1 MTKLVGITGGIGSGK
16 TTFSNHLKK
25 LGYVVHES
33 DVVVS
38 EMYNNPKK
46 NFLNFI
52 KEKIS
57 QDAINHYKIN
67 KAEIANVIFSNNK
80 IKKLLERRI
89 HKEVQISREA
99 FIKKYTKK
107 KKKIIFADIPL
118 LFENKL
124 EKSFDSVICIISSKK
139 NRTKRILKNKKFT
152 KENLKK
158 IFKAQT
164 TDKERKKRSQ
174 IIINNNK
181 TKKDFIFSVEKVLT
195 RLIKWE
201 KL

>member
-1 MTKLVGITGGIGSGK
+1 MTKIVGITGGIGSGK

-25 LGYVVHES
+25 LGFLVHES
-33 DVVVS
+33 DKVVS
-38 EMYNNPKK
+38 EIYTKPKK
-46 NFLNFI
+46 KFLSFI

-57 QDAINHYKIN
+57 QDAINRNKIN
-67 KAEIANVIFSNNK
+67 KTEITNVIFNNNT
-80 IKKLLERRI
+80 IKRLLERRI
-89 HKEVQISREA
+89 HKEVQDSREDC
-99 FIKKYTKK
+99 IKKYTKK
-107 KKKIIFADIPL
+107 KKKLIFADIPL

-124 EKSFDSVICIISSKK
+124 EKNFDLVICIISSKK
-139 NRTKRILKNKKFT
+139 NRSKRVLKNKKFT
-152 KENLKK
+152 KENLNK

-195 RLIKWE
+195 KLIK
-201 KL
+201 

>member
-1 MTKLVGITGGIGSGK
+1 MTKIVGITGGIGSGK

-25 LGYVVHES
+25 LGFLVHES
-33 DVVVS
+33 DMVVS
-38 EMYNNPKK
+38 EIYTKPKK
-46 NFLNFI
+46 QFLSFI

-57 QDAINHYKIN
+57 QDAINHNKIN
-67 KAEIANVIFSNNK
+67 KAEIANVIFNNNT

-89 HKEVQISREA
+89 HKEVQSSREA

-118 LFENKL
+118 LFENRL
-124 EKSFDSVICIISSKK
+124 EKNFDLVICIISSRK
-139 NRTKRILKNKKFT
+139 NRSKRVLKNKKFT
-152 KENLKK
+152 KENLNK

-164 TDKERKKRSQ
+164 TDKVRKKHSQ

-181 TKKDFIFSVEKVLT
+181 TKKDFIFSIEKVLT
-195 RLIKWE
+195 RLIK
-201 KL
+201 

>member
-1 MTKLVGITGGIGSGK
+1 MTKIVGITGGIGSGK

-25 LGYVVHES
+25 LGFLVHES
-33 DVVVS
+33 DMVVS
-38 EMYNNPKK
+38 EIYTKPKK
-46 NFLNFI
+46 QFLSFI

-57 QDAINHYKIN
+57 QDAINHNKIN
-67 KAEIANVIFSNNK
+67 KAEIANVIFNNNT

-89 HKEVQISREA
+89 HKEVQSSREA

-118 LFENKL
+118 LFENRL
-124 EKSFDSVICIISSKK
+124 EKNFDLVICIISSRK
-139 NRTKRILKNKKFT
+139 NRSKRVLKNKKFT
-152 KENLKK
+152 KDNLNK

-164 TDKERKKRSQ
+164 TDKVRKKHSQ

-181 TKKDFIFSVEKVLT
+181 TKKDFIFSIEKVLT
-195 RLIKWE
+195 KLIK
-201 KL
+201 

>member
-25 LGYVVHES
+25 LGFVVHES
-33 DVVVS
+33 DTVVS
-38 EMYNNPKK
+38 EIYNNPKK
-46 NFLNFI
+46 QFLSFI

-57 QDAINHYKIN
+57 QDATNHNKIN

-124 EKSFDSVICIISSKK
+124 EKNFDLVICIISSKK
-139 NRTKRILKNKKFT
+139 NRTKRVLKNKKFT
-152 KENLKK
+152 KENLNK

-181 TKKDFIFSVEKVLT
+181 TKKDFIFGVEKVLT
-195 RLIKWE
+195 RLIK
-201 KL
+201 

>member
-25 LGYVVHES
+25 LGYLVHES

-38 EMYNNPKK
+38 EIYTKPKK
-46 NFLNFI
+46 QFLSFI

-57 QDAINHYKIN
+57 QDAVNHNKIN
-67 KAEIANVIFSNNK
+67 KTEIANIIFKNK
-80 IKKLLERRI
+80 AIKKLLETRI
-89 HKEVQISREA
+89 HKEVQSSRDA
-99 FIKKYTKK
+99 FIKKYKK
-107 KKKIIFADIPL
+107 NKNKLIFADIPL

-124 EKSFDSVICIISSKK
+124 EKGFDLVICIISSKK
-139 NRTKRILKNKKFT
+139 NRIKRVLENKKFT
-152 KENLKK
+152 KENLNK
-158 IFKAQT
+158 ILKAQT

-181 TKKDFIFSVEKVLT
+181 TKKDFIFSIEKVLT
-195 RLIKWE
+195 RLIK
-201 KL
+201 

>member
-33 DVVVS
+33 DAVVS
-38 EMYNNPKK
+38 EIYNNPKK
-46 NFLNFI
+46 QFLSFI

-57 QDAINHYKIN
+57 QDATNHNKIN
-67 KAEIANVIFSNNK
+67 KAEIANRIYSNNK

-89 HKEVQISREA
+89 HKEVQVSREA

-124 EKSFDSVICIISSKK
+124 EKNFDSVICIISSKK
-139 NRTKRILKNKKFT
+139 NRTKRVLKNKKFT
-152 KENLKK
+152 KENLNK

-181 TKKDFIFSVEKVLT
+181 TKKDFIFNVEKMLT

>member
-25 LGYVVHES
+25 LGYLVHES

-38 EMYNNPKK
+38 EIYTKPKK
-46 NFLNFI
+46 QFLNFI

-57 QDAINHYKIN
+57 KDAVNHNKIN
-67 KAEIANVIFSNNK
+67 KAEIANVIFSNNT
-80 IKKLLERRI
+80 IKKLLESRI
-89 HKEVQISREA
+89 HKEVQNSREA
-99 FIKKYTKK
+99 FIKKYIKK
-107 KKKIIFADIPL
+107 KKEIIFADIPL
-118 LFENKL
+118 LFENQL
-124 EKSFDSVICIISSKK
+124 EKSFDLVICIIASKK
-139 NRTKRILKNKKFT
+139 NRTKRVLKNKKFT
-152 KENLKK
+152 KENLNK

-181 TKKDFIFSVEKVLT
+181 TKKDFIFSAEKVLT
-195 RLIKWE
+195 KLIK
-201 KL
+201 

>member
-25 LGYVVHES
+25 LGYLVHES

-38 EMYNNPKK
+38 EIYNNPKK
-46 NFLNFI
+46 KFLNFI

-57 QDAINHYKIN
+57 QDATYYYKIN

-89 HKEVQISREA
+89 HKEVQSSREV

-107 KKKIIFADIPL
+107 KKKVIFADIPL

-124 EKSFDSVICIISSKK
+124 EKSFDSVICIISLKK
-139 NRTKRILKNKKFT
+139 NRVKRVLKNKKFT
-152 KENLKK
+152 KENLYK
-158 IFKAQT
+158 IFKSQT

-181 TKKDFIFSVEKVLT
+181 TKKDFIFSAEKVLN

-201 KL
+201 KS

>member
-25 LGYVVHES
+25 LGYLVHES

-38 EMYNNPKK
+38 EMYTKPKK
-46 NFLNFI
+46 QFLSFI

-57 QDAINHYKIN
+57 QDAINHNKIN
-67 KAEIANVIFSNNK
+67 KAEIANVIFNNK
-80 IKKLLERRI
+80 AIKKLLETYI
-89 HKEVQISREA
+89 HKEVQNSRDA
-99 FIKKYTKK
+99 FIKKNKK
-107 KKKIIFADIPL
+107 NKNKLIFSDIPL

-124 EKSFDSVICIISSKK
+124 EKDFDLVICIISSEK
-139 NRTKRILKNKKFT
+139 NRIKRVLENKKFT
-152 KENLKK
+152 KENLNK
-158 IFKAQT
+158 ILKAQT

-181 TKKDFIFSVEKVLT
+181 TKKDFIFSIEKALMGLT
-195 RLIKWE
+195 KWE
-201 KL
+201 RL

>member
-1 MTKLVGITGGIGSGK
+1 MTKIVGITGGIGSGK

-25 LGYVVHES
+25 LGFLVHES
-33 DVVVS
+33 DRVVS
-38 EMYNNPKK
+38 EIYAKPKK
-46 NFLNFI
+46 QFLSFI

-57 QDAINHYKIN
+57 QDAINHNKIN
-67 KAEIANVIFSNNK
+67 KAEIANVIFNNYK
-80 IKKLLERRI
+80 IKKALERRI
-89 HKEVQISREA
+89 HKEVQKSREA
-99 FIKKYTKK
+99 FIKKYIKK

-124 EKSFDSVICIISSKK
+124 EKGFDLVICIISSKK
-139 NRTKRILKNKKFT
+139 NRCKRVLKNKKFT
-152 KENLKK
+152 KENLNK

-195 RLIKWE
+195 RLIK
-201 KL
+201 

>member
-16 TTFSNHLKK
+16 TTFSKHLKK
-25 LGYVVHES
+25 LGYLVHES

-38 EMYNNPKK
+38 EIYTKPKK
-46 NFLNFI
+46 QFLNFI

-57 QDAINHYKIN
+57 KDAVNHNKIN
-67 KAEIANVIFSNNK
+67 KAEIANVIFSNNT
-80 IKKLLERRI
+80 IKKLLESRI
-89 HKEVQISREA
+89 HKEVKKSREV

-107 KKKIIFADIPL
+107 KKEIIFADIPL
-118 LFENKL
+118 LFENQL
-124 EKSFDSVICIISSKK
+124 EKSLDLVICIIASKK
-139 NRTKRILKNKKFT
+139 NRTKRVLKNKKFT
-152 KENLKK
+152 KENLNK

-181 TKKDFIFSVEKVLT
+181 TKKDFIFSVEKVLKG
-195 RLIKWE
+195 LIK
-201 KL
+201 

>member
-1 MTKLVGITGGIGSGK
+1 MTKIVGITGGIGSGK

-33 DVVVS
+33 DAVVS
-38 EMYNNPKK
+38 EIYNNPKK
-46 NFLNFI
+46 KFLNFI
-52 KEKIS
+52 KKSIS
-57 QDAINHYKIN
+57 KDAINHNKIN

-80 IKKLLERRI
+80 IKKLLERCI
-89 HKEVQISREA
+89 HKEVQMSREA
-99 FIKKYTKK
+99 FIKKYKKK

-124 EKSFDSVICIISSKK
+124 EKNLDSVICIISSKK
-139 NRTKRILKNKKFT
+139 NRTKRVLKNNKFT
-152 KENLKK
+152 KENLNK

-164 TDKERKKRSQ
+164 TDKERKKRSH

-181 TKKDFIFSVEKVLT
+181 TKKDFIFSAEKVLT
-195 RLIKWE
+195 RLIK
-201 KL
+201 

>member
-1 MTKLVGITGGIGSGK
+1 MTKIVGITGGIGSGK

-25 LGYVVHES
+25 LGFLVHES
-33 DVVVS
+33 DKVVS
-38 EMYNNPKK
+38 EIYTKPKK
-46 NFLNFI
+46 QFLSFI

-57 QDAINHYKIN
+57 QDAINRNKIN
-67 KAEIANVIFSNNK
+67 KTEITNVIFNNNT
-80 IKKLLERRI
+80 IKRLLERRI
-89 HKEVQISREA
+89 HKEVQDSREA

-107 KKKIIFADIPL
+107 KKKLIFADIPL

-124 EKSFDSVICIISSKK
+124 EKNFDLVICIISSKK
-139 NRTKRILKNKKFT
+139 NRSKRVLKNKKFT
-152 KENLKK
+152 KENLNK

-195 RLIKWE
+195 RLIK
-201 KL
+201 

>member
-38 EMYNNPKK
+38 EIYNNPKK
-46 NFLNFI
+46 QFLSFI

-57 QDAINHYKIN
+57 QDATNHNKIN

-89 HKEVQISREA
+89 HKEVQISREV

-124 EKSFDSVICIISSKK
+124 EKNFDLVICIISSKK
-139 NRTKRILKNKKFT
+139 NRTKRVLKNKKFT
-152 KENLKK
+152 KENLNK

-181 TKKDFIFSVEKVLT
+181 TKKDFIFGVEKVLT
-195 RLIKWE
+195 RLIK
-201 KL
+201 

>member
-25 LGYVVHES
+25 SGYLVHES
-33 DVVVS
+33 DAVVS
-38 EMYNNPKK
+38 EMYTKPKK
-46 NFLNFI
+46 QFLSFI

-57 QDAINHYKIN
+57 KDAVKNNKIN
-67 KAEIANVIFSNNK
+67 KTEISNVIFNNK
-80 IKKLLERRI
+80 EIKKLLETRI
-89 HKEVQISREA
+89 HKEVQNSRDA
-99 FIKKYTKK
+99 FIKKNKK
-107 KKKIIFADIPL
+107 NKNKLIFADIPL
-118 LFENKL
+118 LFENRL
-124 EKSFDSVICIISSKK
+124 EKGFDLVICIISSEK
-139 NRTKRILKNKKFT
+139 KRIKRVLENKKFT
-152 KENLKK
+152 KENLNK
-158 IFKAQT
+158 ILKAQT

>member
-25 LGYVVHES
+25 LGFVVHES
-33 DVVVS
+33 DTVVS
-38 EMYNNPKK
+38 EIYNNPKK
-46 NFLNFI
+46 QFLSFI

-57 QDAINHYKIN
+57 QDATNHNKIN

-80 IKKLLERRI
+80 IKKLLEKRI
-89 HKEVQISREA
+89 HKEVQFSRNA
-99 FIKKYTKK
+99 FIKKYIKK

-124 EKSFDSVICIISSKK
+124 EKSLDSVICIISSKK
-139 NRTKRILKNKKFT
+139 NRTKRVLKNKKFT
-152 KENLKK
+152 KENLNK

>member
-1 MTKLVGITGGIGSGK
+1 MTKIVGITGGIGSGK

-25 LGYVVHES
+25 LGFLVHES
-33 DVVVS
+33 DKVVS
-38 EMYNNPKK
+38 EIYTKPKK
-46 NFLNFI
+46 KFLSFI

-57 QDAINHYKIN
+57 QNAINHNKIN
-67 KAEIANVIFSNNK
+67 KAEIANVIFNK
-80 IKKLLERRI
+80 NTIKKLLERRI
-89 HKEVQISREA
+89 HKEVQSSREA

-118 LFENKL
+118 LFENRL
-124 EKSFDSVICIISSKK
+124 EKNFDLVICIISSRK
-139 NRTKRILKNKKFT
+139 NRSKRVLKNKKFT
-152 KENLKK
+152 KDNLNK

-195 RLIKWE
+195 KLIK
-201 KL
+201 